1 MVGIEPS
8 YPVLNLLST
17 DDIKRIHDATL
28 EVLSQTGLKV
38 YHEGARKHFK
48 DAGASVDEKAQLVK
62 IPTWLVDEA
71 LRKAPH
77 RVRLYSRKPGY
88 DVVCGSGK
96 VHFASGY
103 GCPFILDY
111 ETGKKRPVT
120 LHDLEKCAGV
130 FEALDNIH
138 LVMAEQIP
146 QDVMMTAKN
155 LELYLARAIL
165 CNTRKNAI
173 IESYSAAGVLGLVRM
188 AAAIMNCTEEDVGK
202 RPIITGQLTASPP
215 LLFHHAVADALIALS
230 KHNLPIIY
238 WDLPQAS
245 GSSPATLAGTLV
257 IQNADILAGLVLAQ
271 VVNPGVPF
279 MYGAYGSILDQRH
292 ACFETGGPESGII
305 SAASASICRFYGLP
319 YVAVACGTESKAE
332 DEQAGYEKGITTLMA
347 ALAGPDIIHG
357 VGGWLE
363 SLFTSS
369 FVQAVIADEIAGEVN
384 RYLQG
389 IEVNE
394 DTLAVDL
401 IKKAGPGGNFLAE
414 RHTRNH
420 ILSEH
425 FMPKLT
431 DRSNRG
437 DWEIKGSRP
446 LPDVAREKVKKILSE
461 HREVVDRDV
470 KAKLDAILNESE
482 SQKT

>member
-1 MVGIEPS
+1 
-8 YPVLNLLST
+8 
-17 DDIKRIHDATL
+17 
-28 EVLSQTGLKV
+28 
-38 YHEGARKHFK
+38 
-48 DAGASVDEKAQLVK
+48 
-62 IPTWLVDEA
+62 
-71 LRKAPH
+71 
-77 RVRLYSRKPGY
+77 
-88 DVVCGSGK
+88 
-96 VHFASGY
+96 
-103 GCPFILDY
+103 
-111 ETGKKRPVT
+111 
-120 LHDLEKCAGV
+120 
-130 FEALDNIH
+130 
-138 LVMAEQIP
+138 
-146 QDVMMTAKN
+146 
-155 LELYLARAIL
+155 
-165 CNTRKNAI
+165 
-173 IESYSAAGVLGLVRM
+173 
-188 AAAIMNCTEEDVGK
+188 
-202 RPIITGQLTASPP
+202 
-215 LLFHHAVADALIALS
+215 
-230 KHNLPIIY
+230 
-238 WDLPQAS
+238 
-245 GSSPATLAGTLV
+245 
-257 IQNADILAGLVLAQ
+257 
-271 VVNPGVPF
+271 
-279 MYGAYGSILDQRH
+279 
-292 ACFETGGPESGII
+292 
-305 SAASASICRFYGLP
+305 
-319 YVAVACGTESKAE
+319 VACGTESKAE